1 MEKDLCSLAM
11 WITLPIY
18 IAKVDN
24 YIITKNICTSNAR
37 VVLTQILLFSAGC
50 CGTGLRGRG
59 VRDMIISAGI

>member
-24 YIITKNICTSNAR
+24 YI
-37 VVLTQILLFSAGC
+37 FSKKY
-50 CGTGLRGRG
+50 
-59 VRDMIISAGI
+59 MHE